1 MADASWGVEKKS
13 GEKEDPVLT
22 FTRQMA
28 ALYNKDSFDQ
38 KERVLEIRYT
48 DLGKAWQIVLGKDGS
63 TVLDAGSREA
73 TTVIETPWDVWQ
85 SIARGEI
92 RGDAALAKGM
102 YRVTGDF
109 SLMIHWDDFF
119 GAANAAAGKEKSGK
133 NSDGRT
139 AEKEKQPQM
148 IFMLAAWITF
158 WVAVPVGGNVGAI
171 VTLAICACLPL
182 AAWNR
187 KLTVY
192 DRLSFGIVA
201 LLSVLAL
208 QKGCV
213 NIALLAGYLG
223 FGLMWLLSCLTKEPL
238 CAAYVKYNYHGDDA
252 LENPIFMKAN
262 RILAAGWGILYILIA
277 IWSAFLLPAG
287 HTALMQILNNTA
299 TVLMGIFTGW
309 FEKWY
314 PQRVAA
320 GK

>member
-1 MADASWGVEKKS
+1 
-13 GEKEDPVLT
+13 
-22 FTRQMA
+22 
-28 ALYNKDSFDQ
+28 
-38 KERVLEIRYT
+38 
-48 DLGKAWQIVLGKDGS
+48 
-63 TVLDAGSREA
+63 
-73 TTVIETPWDVWQ
+73 
-85 SIARGEI
+85 
-92 RGDAALAKGM
+92 
-102 YRVTGDF
+102 
-109 SLMIHWDDFF
+109 
-119 GAANAAAGKEKSGK
+119 
-133 NSDGRT
+133 
-139 AEKEKQPQM
+139 M

-158 WVAVPVGGNVGAI
+158 WVAVPVGENVGAI

-208 QKGCV
+208 QKGYA

-223 FGLMWLLSCLTKEPL
+223 FGLMWLLSCLTKEPV

-252 LENPIFMKAN
+252 LENPIFMKTN